1 LIDPSRQNYGAGCF
15 LCIFLKDIKLF
26 WKGEK
31 PWYSAVFPKVRS
43 AWLSI
48 LVRKKK
54 KNLRFLPKK
63 VSFYASKLLFMVR
76 RITFNEFVVR
86 QNLFQ
91 QVKKV
96 WETLV
101 YWLRLKSH
109 NQEIVGLNP
118 NTVYWMDVSNATAL
132 TLSIVPWNNKNK
144 GSQMGLPKTKQK
156 DFESN

>member
-1 LIDPSRQNYGAGCF
+1 
-15 LCIFLKDIKLF
+15 
-26 WKGEK
+26 
-31 PWYSAVFPKVRS
+31 
-43 AWLSI
+43 
-48 LVRKKK
+48 
-54 KNLRFLPKK
+54 
-63 VSFYASKLLFMVR
+63 MVR
-76 RITFNEFVVR
+76 GTTFNEFVVR

-132 TLSIVPWNNKNK
+132 TLSIVP
-144 GSQMGLPKTKQK
+144 
-156 DFESN
+156 